1 VITNERQYR
10 ITKSEA
16 RKFEEAI
23 AAARERG
30 PGPDVQPRIHD
41 AMIDSLESELAA
53 LREQLDRYESL
64 KAGKV
69 RERKVHSLRDLP
81 MLLIEGRIA
90 AGLTQRQLADRLGL
104 PEQQIQRYESTLYS
118 GVSLERLQDVA
129 DALGLEIEERVT
141 YATHG

>member
-16 RKFEEAI
+16 RKFEQAI
-23 AAARERG
+23 AAARGRE
-30 PGPDVQPRIHD
+30 PGADVDPRIHQ
-41 AMIDSLESELAA
+41 AMIESLESELAI
-53 LREQLDRYESL
+53 LRDDLDRYEAL

-69 RERKVHSLRDLP
+69 KKRRIQSLRELP
-81 MLLIEGRIA
+81 VLLIEGRIA

-104 PEQQIQRYESTLYS
+104 PEQQMQRYEATMYS
-118 GVSLERLQDVA
+118 GVSLDRLQEVA

-141 YATHG
+141 FAAPA

>member
-1 VITNERQYR
+1 LITNERQYR
-10 ITKSEA
+10 IARAEA
-16 RKFEEAI
+16 QKFEHAI
-23 AAARERG
+23 AAAQAKEAS
-30 PGPDVQPRIHD
+30 PGVHPRIHE
-41 AMIDSLESELAA
+41 AMIDSLESELAI
-53 LREQLDRYESL
+53 LREQLERYESL

-90 AGLTQRQLADRLGL
+90 AGLTQRQLADRLRL

-118 GVSLERLQDVA
+118 GVSLDRLQDVA

-141 YATHG
+141 YAAGG